1 MRTSLS
7 LYFFLL
13 SACCFLL
20 SAGSAHAHRL
30 VAGCHQLCPPAAP
43 LPRHC
48 AASWEHR
55 SDKTPM
61 CLLSS
66 HLSSRSPKTNHH
78 QCCAWLAVRMTAGCR
93 FNPPCSFLLFS
104 PSLLQYC
111 IGSNQQQGRMR
122 QPQRTHRT
130 CSAIAASTRAW
141 GLSQSLLCLETRA
154 LWGSEQW
161 DWALWDLTL
170 ENCRPP
176 TDLNQMPAYL
186 STDS

>member
-78 QCCAWLAVRMTAGCR
+78 QPPHAVHGWLWGWQQVVGSIHPAHSCFSPLPSCSIVLDQISSRGGCGSHKGHIGLVVLLLHPPEPEDWAKACCALRPELCEDLSSETELCGTWL
-93 FNPPCSFLLFS
+93 
-104 PSLLQYC
+104 
-111 IGSNQQQGRMR
+111 
-122 QPQRTHRT
+122 
-130 CSAIAASTRAW
+130 
-141 GLSQSLLCLETRA
+141 
-154 LWGSEQW
+154 
-161 DWALWDLTL
+161 
-170 ENCRPP
+170 
-176 TDLNQMPAYL
+176 
-186 STDS
+186 